1 MKHTGRIIIAVLGV
15 ALIGVATWGHLTRRH
30 LERRYDALV
39 EDREGLELRLGEVL
53 VAHQRL
59 KDNFKSEQ
67 DRSQE
72 LSETLASTRG
82 MLEELETRLTGE
94 SRNVRELQTRLTA
107 LQQQMEQLQGE
118 LVLVLQEQEH
128 VKREH
133 VKERTKQQ
141 QATTKP
147 ANLIELQRIVVGG
160 ETSPAFHG
168 RIVSVHHDWDFVIID
183 LGWDAV
189 KVGDTVSIVRDEQLL
204 ARARVDRVQEGV
216 CAATV
221 LPEWETELV
230 RVNDTVQML

>member
-1 MKHTGRIIIAVLGV
+1 MKHIERIVIAILGV

-39 EDREGLELRLGEVL
+39 EDREELELRLGEVL

-72 LSETLASTRG
+72 LSDTLVSTRG
-82 MLEELETRLTGE
+82 MLQDMETRLASE
-94 SRNVRELQTRLTA
+94 SQSVRELQTRLTA

-118 LVLVLQEQEH
+118 LVLVFQEQEQLKGRT
-128 VKREH
+128 KR
-133 VKERTKQQ
+133 KQQ

-147 ANLIELQRIVVGG
+147 SALIELQRIVVGG
-160 ETSPAFHG
+160 ETLPAFHG

-189 KVGDTVSIVRDEQLL
+189 KVGDTVSIVRDDQLL